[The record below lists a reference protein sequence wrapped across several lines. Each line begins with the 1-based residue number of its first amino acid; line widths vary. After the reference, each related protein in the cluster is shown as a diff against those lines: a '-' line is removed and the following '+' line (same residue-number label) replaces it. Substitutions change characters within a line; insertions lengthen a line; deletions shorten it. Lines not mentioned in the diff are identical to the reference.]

1 MPFGGKIGLF
11 NDNDGD
17 DNDDDDNDNDD
28 DVNNNDKIVNQHTE
42 MKWLEALRK
51 KVNSDF
57 LNENLHI

>member
-1 MPFGGKIGLF
+1 MPFGGEIGLF
-11 NDNDGD
+11 SDNDVS
-17 DNDDDDNDNDD
+17 DNNDNDD
-28 DVNNNDKIVNQHTE
+28 NNNDKIVNQHTE